1 MWNISLTIL
10 YHLVLLAGAHL
21 YWDNN
26 KNGVYY
32 LALIDNQSHIVQL
45 LVWLFFF
52 SDIQIIFKFLTK
64 ITKTECNYMIVS
76 VLI

>member
-10 YHLVLLAGAHL
+10 YHLVLLVGAHL
-21 YWDNN
+21 LGITTKMESIILPSLTINPIECSCSS
-26 KNGVYY
+26 GF
-32 LALIDNQSHIVQL
+32 ASFLI
-45 LVWLFFF
+45 F
-52 SDIQIIFKFLTK
+52 QIIFKFLTK